1 MATAVLRTLAVRLR
15 MNSAA
20 FRKDIDQVD
29 RRFKKMA
36 NNMQR
41 SAMQFQNQ
49 LGQLGVTIASGFGV
63 AALTEAAD
71 EMVNLRNKMNATFDA
86 SEDVA
91 RGMLDIKRIARES
104 RADISAVGTLYQ
116 RIAVSTEHL
125 GTSQEDVAAVTQVV
139 TNSFLMSGTTASEAA
154 NSARQFAQGLASGTL
169 RGDEFRSVSENNVV
183 LTNMLAEGLNM
194 TVGELRLFSQEG
206 GLTAERIMPLLIDRL
221 EETNAAV
228 GKMDVT
234 LGQARVLFSNAFTEM
249 VDRVNQT
256 YGVTNRLASVMAT
269 LAENVHLVVLAA
281 GSLATILLTQV
292 VRGFLSWI
300 AVSVAATVTTT
311 VGLLKSVVGLASFL
325 ARGFIAAVAGATTAI
340 IRLTVA
346 MLANPIGLIITG
358 VLALG
363 AAFLYLQEKFKV
375 IENGMKIWGHFKEVA
390 VAAFDTLKAK
400 FEEIIVK
407 SKLFFARIRTD
418 VADTL
423 RSLGADSLADAL
435 MPSEGVTTLEGR
447 LSTAEALVKSATDR
461 MNAASMNALRFTW
474 DSDQDGANPITAIKA
489 KVAEM
494 MSSLGIDPEGSM
506 SGQLFEGLSAGFTSA
521 VDGII
526 AKMSETFPQIAQF
539 WKVVKGEIDPDA
551 AAAGAGSPDEGSS
564 DPLTWAERWKLALEK
579 FGEAWQSLKTGA
591 GATIDTLKEKYKTL
605 DDVLAAG
612 AQKSKKLAAL
622 RRALLLK
629 EAIMNGKA
637 AILKAWNSAPFP
649 ANLPGVLLTTAQT
662 GLIVRDIMKGQAHD
676 GMDSLPSTGT
686 YMLEKGERVLSTRA
700 NRDLTQYLAD
710 RNNAGKMEG
719 PQNVTLQVNGVS
731 DPDLVVNAL
740 ASRRGELEAMIRSIS
755 AENVRL
761 APF

>member
-20 FRKDIDQVD
+20 FRKDIDKVD
-29 RRFKKMA
+29 KRFQRMSSNMRRA
-36 NNMQR
+36 
-41 SAMQFQNQ
+41 SMQFQNQ

-256 YGVTNRLASVMAT
+256 YGVTNSLARVMAT
-269 LAENVHLVVLAA
+269 LSENVHLVVGAA
-281 GSLATILLTQV
+281 SVLATVLLTQV
-292 VRGFLSWI
+292 LKGMVAWI
-300 AVSVAATVTTT
+300 ASSLVAALTALPRMYMAIKELTV
-311 VGLLKSVVGLASFL
+311 VL
-325 ARGFIAAVAGATTAI
+325 ARFVGPLLAAAKTRMVAFFAVLRANPFTAI
-340 IRLTVA
+340 ITLVLT
-346 MLANPIGLIITG
+346 
-358 VLALG
+358 LG

-375 IENGMKIWGHFKEVA
+375 IENGAKIFGHFKEIA
-390 VAAFDTLKAK
+390 SAAFDVLKAK
-400 FEEIIVK
+400 FEAVVLK
-407 SKLFFARIRTD
+407 SKMFFASIRSD

-423 RSLGADSLADAL
+423 RSLGADSLADAI
-435 MPSEGVTTLEGR
+435 MPDEGVQALQGR
-447 LSTAEALVKSATDR
+447 LNTVEAAMDDATSR
-461 MNAASMNALRFTW
+461 MNAASMNLLRFQW
-474 DSDQDGANPITAIKA
+474 DSNTDGANPITAIQE
-489 KVAEM
+489 KVKELTD
-494 MSSLGIDPEGSM
+494 SLGLTGEGGVL
-506 SGQLFEGLSAGFTSA
+506 SGVGDTFNGV
-521 VDGII
+521 VDGIMGKI
-526 AKMSETFPQIAQF
+526 SEVLAPISQF
-539 WKVVKGEIDPDA
+539 WRVVKGEVDPDA
-551 AAAGAGSPDEGSS
+551 AAAAGGAPEEGSS
-564 DPLTWAERWKLALEK
+564 DPMTWAERWKAALEK

-612 AQKSKKLAAL
+612 AEKSKKLAAL

-662 GLIVRDIMKGQAHD
+662 GLIIRDIMKGQAHD

>member
-1 MATAVLRTLAVRLR
+1 
-15 MNSAA
+15 
-20 FRKDIDQVD
+20 
-29 RRFKKMA
+29 
-36 NNMQR
+36 
-41 SAMQFQNQ
+41 
-49 LGQLGVTIASGFGV
+49 
-63 AALTEAAD
+63 
-71 EMVNLRNKMNATFDA
+71 
-86 SEDVA
+86 
-91 RGMLDIKRIARES
+91 
-104 RADISAVGTLYQ
+104 
-116 RIAVSTEHL
+116 
-125 GTSQEDVAAVTQVV
+125 
-139 TNSFLMSGTTASEAA
+139 
-154 NSARQFAQGLASGTL
+154 
-169 RGDEFRSVSENNVV
+169 
-183 LTNMLAEGLNM
+183 
-194 TVGELRLFSQEG
+194 
-206 GLTAERIMPLLIDRL
+206 
-221 EETNAAV
+221 
-228 GKMDVT
+228 
-234 LGQARVLFSNAFTEM
+234 
-249 VDRVNQT
+249 
-256 YGVTNRLASVMAT
+256 
-269 LAENVHLVVLAA
+269 
-281 GSLATILLTQV
+281 
-292 VRGFLSWI
+292 
-300 AVSVAATVTTT
+300 
-311 VGLLKSVVGLASFL
+311 
-325 ARGFIAAVAGATTAI
+325 
-340 IRLTVA
+340 

-390 VAAFDTLKAK
+390 VAAFDALKAK

-526 AKMSETFPQIAQF
+526 AKMAETFPQIAQF

-700 NRDLTQYLAD
+700 NRDLTSFLAD
-710 RNNAGKMEG
+710 RNNARKMDG

>member
-104 RADISAVGTLYQ
+104 RADLSAVGTLYQ
-116 RIAVSTEHL
+116 RIAVSTEHM
-125 GTSQEDVAAVTQVV
+125 GTSQEDIAAVTQVV

-154 NSARQFAQGLASGTL
+154 NSARQFAQGLASGAL
-169 RGDEFRSVSENNVV
+169 RGDEFRSVSENNVI
-183 LTNMLAEGLNM
+183 LTNMLADGLNKN
-194 TVGELRLFSQEG
+194 VGELRRFSQVG
-206 GLTAERIMPLLIDRL
+206 GLTAERIIPLLVARL
-221 EETNAAV
+221 EETNTAV
-228 GKMDVT
+228 EKMDVT
-234 LGQARVLFSNAFTEM
+234 LGQARILFSNAFTEM

-256 YGVTNRLASVMAT
+256 YGVTNSLAKVMAT

-281 GSLATILLTQV
+281 GTLATILLTQV

-375 IENGMKIWGHFKEVA
+375 IENGMKIWGHFKDVA

-526 AKMSETFPQIAQF
+526 AKMAETFPQIAQF
-539 WKVVKGEIDPDA
+539 WKVVKGEVDPDA
-551 AAAGAGSPDEGSS
+551 AAAGATTEDGSN
-564 DPLTWAERWKLALEK
+564 DPLTWAERWKLALET
-579 FGEAWQSLKTGA
+579 FGQAWTDLKTGA
-591 GATIDTLKEKYKTL
+591 GATIDSLKEKYKTL

-700 NRDLTQYLAD
+700 NRDLTQFLAD